1 MQSVEKYIQAPDG
14 TSIFVSI
21 KGSGPAL
28 VLSDGL
34 GCDGFIWRYL
44 EPMLSEHFQ
53 VIHWHYPGHGFS
65 QMPCDQNRVGIE
77 DLRDVL
83 KTVLDELGVEKAI
96 LFGHSLGVNVSL
108 DFALTHPGHTDGLV
122 LCCGSYADPIATF
135 HDTELSEYIF
145 EGLNF
150 FTKRYPEVSRGVWR
164 GLLGSGLGFQLAKI
178 SEINGELLRPADMK
192 PYFDHLAKMNV
203 ELYFHMA
210 GQARGHT
217 TEGRLGNIS
226 APALIIAGE
235 NDTFTPC
242 WLSQRMEQGIP
253 QAELYIV
260 PDGTHVAPLEDQ
272 MGVNRKVHDFL
283 EGSGLLNKITNKK
296 PRKKTKKKAIRKTV

>member
-178 SEINGELLRPADMK
+178 SEINGELLRPADM
-192 PYFDHLAKMNV
+192 
-203 ELYFHMA
+203 
-210 GQARGHT
+210 
-217 TEGRLGNIS
+217 
-226 APALIIAGE
+226 
-235 NDTFTPC
+235 
-242 WLSQRMEQGIP
+242 
-253 QAELYIV
+253 
-260 PDGTHVAPLEDQ
+260 
-272 MGVNRKVHDFL
+272 
-283 EGSGLLNKITNKK
+283 
-296 PRKKTKKKAIRKTV
+296 

>member
-1 MQSVEKYIQAPDG
+1 MRSVEKYIQAPDG

-21 KGSGPAL
+21 KGTGPAL

-65 QMPCDQNRVGIE
+65 QMPCDENRVGVE

-83 KTVLDELGVEKAI
+83 KKVLDDLGVEEAI

-108 DFALTHPGHTDGLV
+108 DFALTYPGQAAGLV

-164 GLLGSGLGFQLAKI
+164 SILGSGLGFHLAKL
-178 SEINGELLRPADMK
+178 SEINGDLLRPVDMK
-192 PYFDHLAKMNV
+192 PYFNHLAKMNV

-210 GQARGHT
+210 GKARGHT
-217 TEGRLGNIS
+217 TEARLGNIPI
-226 APALIIAGE
+226 PAFWGRNAH
-235 NDTFTPC
+235 
-242 WLSQRMEQGIP
+242 S
-253 QAELYIV
+253 
-260 PDGTHVAPLEDQ
+260 
-272 MGVNRKVHDFL
+272 
-283 EGSGLLNKITNKK
+283 GSGGRILG
-296 PRKKTKKKAIRKTV
+296 